1 MRLVELGG
9 RGVLVGAA
17 LIAVLCVAPSADAGK
32 PPISI
37 GRISTRVPKRAD
49 VRRELE
55 SAVQREL
62 GRIDWSGVRGKQR
75 YVLSASLTKMETVTE
90 GGQSEST
97 CVVSATLTREGG
109 ALHAVLQGRA
119 RAVDRRA
126 AARDAEL
133 GALRAAVRS
142 AIGRVPEALR

>member
-1 MRLVELGG
+1 MRPLVLGMA
-9 RGVLVGAA
+9 LLGAT
-17 LIAVLCVAPSADAGK
+17 LCVAVTADAGK
-32 PPISI
+32 APVTL
-37 GRISTRVPKRAD
+37 GRVTTRVQKGPE
-49 VRRELE
+49 VRQALE
-55 SAVQREL
+55 SAVTQELSKVVSSVKSRE
-62 GRIDWSGVRGKQR
+62 R
-75 YVLSASLTKMETVTE
+75 YVLSAALVKMETVTE
-90 GGQSEST
+90 SDQAETT

-119 RAVDRRA
+119 RATDHKR